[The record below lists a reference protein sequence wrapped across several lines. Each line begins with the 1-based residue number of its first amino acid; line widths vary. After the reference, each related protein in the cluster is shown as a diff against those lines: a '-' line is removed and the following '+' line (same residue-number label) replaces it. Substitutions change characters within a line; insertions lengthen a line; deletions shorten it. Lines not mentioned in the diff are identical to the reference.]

1 MNHHP
6 APSPITRRNHPAQTL
21 LTRWLL
27 VVGVMAMMVP
37 VSWGQTLFDSF
48 TDGNFTASPVWGGST
63 SAWGI
68 QANSDVAAG
77 ATASNTLRLASTG
90 TATVYLSSQVS
101 SWGSSQEW
109 GVWIGRRAQALTAA
123 NRSYF
128 WLFANESNV
137 TSATVDGY
145 RLAIGDDTGNDEIR
159 LEYIVNGAVSA
170 TVITSTGSFTNG
182 LTDIGFLV
190 RVTRSSAGDWALFT
204 STLPTANGAGAIAS
218 AVPNSTNAS
227 VSQGSATNNSL
238 APATNNFLGV
248 AALHSS
254 GASGIAGAE
263 FDQIYFTPTAAGLTP
278 PVLTAAGSATVD
290 APFSVT
296 FPEDATW
303 RGAITGVTVGGTP
316 LTAGFAVTSGTITFT
331 PSASVPANLLQA
343 SGTKTIS
350 VQATGYSSATV
361 SQTIGAGAATQ
372 LAITTQ
378 PTAPAANPGALA
390 AQPVVVIRDQY
401 ANLTS
406 STATVTA
413 AVGAGTWTLGGTTAV
428 AATAGTATFSG
439 LTATAAAAVTGATI
453 SFTSPGL
460 TSVTSGT
467 FNIPA
472 PVTAIATGGD
482 VTQNFD
488 SLGTGTNL
496 ASLLGWSHIGT
507 LGGDNDSW
515 GTSIP
520 TTGAQSAATAG
531 TVNNTLIVDTD
542 PPATT
547 DRSNTQA
554 YNFALTGS
562 TSNRAIGTSPT
573 TGAGNILQFR
583 ILNSTGAS
591 VSTVSVSYDIRRF
604 TAPATANE
612 LPGYRLFYSTD
623 SGSTWTNVTSLNP
636 ALTGATVNVPNTV
649 GVTSVALTA
658 ITLSPALPNG
668 SEIRFRWIDD
678 NATETSPDQIIGL
691 DNVVV
696 NFPLPVVAPTVTT
709 TTPATSITPST
720 ATAGGNITATGGAN
734 ATIRGVEY
742 STTNGFANGTGTPVT
757 ESGSFGTGTFTR
769 SLTGLISNTVYY
781 FKAFATNSAG
791 TAYGTQG
798 TFTTTTPSG
807 TITTGGTVTA
817 RSTTYGTASTAASFT
832 VSGAN
837 LTGNLTVTP
846 PAGFE
851 TSLTEGSGYG
861 ATTTITASGT
871 LASTTVYVRL
881 AAATAPGTFS
891 GNIVVSGG
899 GASSQNVAIPA
910 STVSTKEL
918 TLTGAAVTTKSYD
931 TNTTATITGT
941 LSGIVSPD
949 VVTFTGTGTFASAD
963 VSTGIAVTA
972 AIVLTGADAAKYTIL
987 QPTGLTGEIIKANQ
1001 TITFAALPSKLTTD
1015 AAFALTATAS
1025 SGLPV
1030 SYNSANTAVATISGS
1045 TLEIVGI
1052 AGSSVITASQAGDAN
1067 YNAAPSVQQTQ
1078 TVTTGPT
1085 VLTAGDIAVLALQ
1098 TDDADEFAFVTLV
1111 DLNPTTQVSFT
1122 DNAWTGSAL
1131 NSNEN
1136 TIVWQVPA
1144 GGLTAGS
1151 VVTFTNPTGF
1161 STGTTVSGSYSG
1173 ASASGDQV
1181 IVYQGTPA
1189 SPTFIYAFSNITWI
1203 TTGSP
1208 GNSNSYLPTGL
1219 TNGTSAR
1226 DLTTS
1231 EDNSYYGHPATF
1243 GADKAAFLTAIGNTA
1258 NWQRDDAR
1266 VTQLPTWTF
1275 ITPATNLTVTTRL
1288 AKLGSWKYLDSGV
1301 DPGTSWRNAGFDDS
1315 TWSSGTAPLGEGD
1328 AHITTSI
1335 NTGTSTARHTV
1346 YFRKTFTVPN
1356 AASVAHLRLNVLR
1369 DDGVVVYLNGTEVA
1383 RDNITSGTVA
1393 HNDLAP
1399 NNTEG
1404 AAESAYWTSN
1414 ALPLASL
1421 VNGTNTIA
1429 VQVHNRSLT
1438 SSDLGFDLEI
1448 VEYATPPTA
1457 VAATGQFDFAPHDGA
1472 ATSFAYNGTAISNV
1486 TVSDITYVGVTPGN
1500 NDPNLQGQWPN
1511 TGTLNASGAANSAL
1525 VGTPNTGAYYQFTLT
1540 ADAGY
1545 ILSNPKLRF
1554 NVGREANGP
1563 RQFQWRSS
1571 VDGFVSPIPATLAIN
1586 AASTDG
1592 GVTTNPG
1599 TEIFGNE
1606 FRGADV
1612 NFFGSDAITPTNY
1625 NEVSLTTTN
1634 RSAITFRFYAY
1645 GAEFNNGGARLTRF
1659 LDFLLDVT
1667 QLSTA
1672 VPSAPVITGITANNN
1687 QLRIAFTP
1695 PSGTVTGYEY
1705 SIDGG
1710 ATWTATSPA
1719 IPTSPLVINGL
1730 TNGQVYAVQ
1739 LRASNGN
1746 GTGDASAVTNGTP
1759 QPNTIT
1765 GLAATDTRTLNGGS
1779 YTLGATASSGLT
1791 VSYASSNTGVATV
1804 SGSTVTIE
1812 GAGTTTITASQPGD
1826 GDFAAATPLTQTLTV
1841 LPAGWN
1847 LIENFE
1853 SRTLGNLDTQNNW
1866 SVVVGAVG
1874 GTGTTTVTADPA
1886 DAVNKVATL
1895 SGTHTAA
1902 SRFMASLSPTET
1914 VTLFKRFRLE
1924 NIDTSATNNS
1934 ESHLNMGVSNLAA
1947 PSGAGDFSLHTSVTP
1962 TVTTPFRI
1970 RHTPESAPTNVTVA
1984 SDIWYSSWYVV
1995 NNSTGKFKLY
2005 IQGGSQT
2012 SPVLAA
2018 DGTVTDGLWTYRNAG
2033 AITAARIYL
2042 RTLANHNAPAYVD
2055 DLYFAAGENLAAPVD
2070 VAALA
2075 TGTATGITRTTATIS
2090 GNNVS
2095 SDSNSPISERG
2106 VVYATSANPTTAN
2119 TKVIV
2124 SGTTGSF
2131 DAALTGLTGGTTYH
2145 VRAYATNA
2153 IGTAY
2158 GSGITFTANAAP
2170 VFSGMTVSTQPATSV
2185 PIIES
2190 KILARITDG
2199 DGGPAAITSVA
2210 ATSTEGGTLSRSG
2223 GIITYTPALAFSGPD
2238 SFTVSVDDGF
2248 GAVNVTIQ
2256 VTVAADPLFTSPA
2269 NAPRLTDLG
2278 GGAKRIAFNGIPGR
2292 TYAIQRSTTLDPG
2305 SWTQIA
2311 AVTAASDST
2320 VSYED
2325 PTPPQP
2331 AAFYRV
2337 AYPAQ

>member
-1 MNHHP
+1 VTERGIFYSTTNGFADGAGTKVGTTTG
-6 APSPITRRNHPAQTL
+6 AP
-21 LTRWLL
+21 
-27 VVGVMAMMVP
+27 
-37 VSWGQTLFDSF
+37 F
-48 TDGNFTASPVWGGST
+48 
-63 SAWGI
+63 
-68 QANSDVAAG
+68 
-77 ATASNTLRLASTG
+77 STG
-90 TATVYLSSQVS
+90 TFTQAVTGLTAGTTYYFKAFATNTTGTGYST
-101 SWGSSQEW
+101 
-109 GVWIGRRAQALTAA
+109 QATFSTTGATPPTLTAA
-123 NRSYF
+123 
-128 WLFANESNV
+128 
-137 TSATVDGY
+137 
-145 RLAIGDDTGNDEIR
+145 
-159 LEYIVNGAVSA
+159 
-170 TVITSTGSFTNG
+170 
-182 LTDIGFLV
+182 
-190 RVTRSSAGDWALFT
+190 AG
-204 STLPTANGAGAIAS
+204 
-218 AVPNSTNAS
+218 
-227 VSQGSATNNSL
+227 
-238 APATNNFLGV
+238 
-248 AALHSS
+248 
-254 GASGIAGAE
+254 
-263 FDQIYFTPTAAGLTP
+263 
-278 PVLTAAGSATVD
+278 ATVD

-296 FPEDATW
+296 FTDDANW

-316 LTAGFAVTSGTITFT
+316 LTAGFSASAGSITFT

-350 VQATGYSSATV
+350 VQSAGYSSATV

-378 PTAPAANPGALA
+378 PTAPASNPGALA

-401 ANLTS
+401 ANLTA

-413 AVGAGTWTLGGTTAV
+413 AVGAGTWTLGGTAAV

-488 SLGTGTNL
+488 SLGTGTDL

-507 LGGDNDSW
+507 LTGDNDTWSTAT
-515 GTSIP
+515 GIP
-520 TTGAQSAATAG
+520 TTGPAASAT

-562 TSNRAIGTSPT
+562 ISNRAIGTSPT

-769 SLTGLISNTVYY
+769 SLTGLSSNTVYY

-1045 TLEIVGI
+1045 TLTIVGI

-1131 NSNEN
+1131 GTTEN

-1151 VVTFTNPTGF
+1151 VVTFTNGTGF

-1173 ASASGDQV
+1173 ASTSGDQV

-1189 SPTFIYAFSNITWI
+1189 SPTFIYAVSNTAWL
-1203 TTGSP
+1203 TTGST
-1208 GNSNSYLPTGL
+1208 SATTSYLPTGL

-1226 DLTTS
+1226 DFTTS

-1356 AASVAHLRLNVLR
+1356 AASVAHLRLNILR

-1448 VEYATPPTA
+1448 VTYETPNGAPAVALTAPVNGARYLAGANLTLAANASDTDGTITKVEFFEGATKLGEATSDPYTFNWSAVSAGTYSLTA
-1457 VAATGQFDFAPHDGA
+1457 VATDNRGG
-1472 ATSFAYNGTAISNV
+1472 
-1486 TVSDITYVGVTPGN
+1486 
-1500 NDPNLQGQWPN
+1500 
-1511 TGTLNASGAANSAL
+1511 
-1525 VGTPNTGAYYQFTLT
+1525 
-1540 ADAGY
+1540 
-1545 ILSNPKLRF
+1545 
-1554 NVGREANGP
+1554 
-1563 RQFQWRSS
+1563 
-1571 VDGFVSPIPATLAIN
+1571 
-1586 AASTDG
+1586 ST
-1592 GVTTNPG
+1592 T
-1599 TEIFGNE
+1599 
-1606 FRGADV
+1606 
-1612 NFFGSDAITPTNY
+1612 
-1625 NEVSLTTTN
+1625 
-1634 RSAITFRFYAY
+1634 
-1645 GAEFNNGGARLTRF
+1645 
-1659 LDFLLDVT
+1659 
-1667 QLSTA
+1667 
-1672 VPSAPVITGITANNN
+1672 SAPV
-1687 QLRIAFTP
+1687 
-1695 PSGTVTGYEY
+1695 
-1705 SIDGG
+1705 SISILPT
-1710 ATWTATSPA
+1710 TWTLIEDFTGLNTAPLAGQNGWATADTFIS
-1719 IPTSPLVINGL
+1719 
-1730 TNGQVYAVQ
+1730 
-1739 LRASNGN
+1739 GN
-1746 GTGDASAVTNGTP
+1746 VVADPGDAGNQVGILQDGYNIQNYKNLAIAG
-1759 QPNTIT
+1759 PNQI
-1765 GLAATDTRTLNGGS
+1765 
-1779 YTLGATASSGLT
+1779 
-1791 VSYASSNTGVATV
+1791 
-1804 SGSTVTIE
+1804 STMFLRFRI
-1812 GAGTTTITASQPGD
+1812 GK
-1826 GDFAAATPLTQTLTV
+1826 
-1841 LPAGWN
+1841 
-1847 LIENFE
+1847 IENDP
-1853 SRTLGNLDTQNNW
+1853 LNN
-1866 SVVVGAVG
+1866 
-1874 GTGTTTVTADPA
+1874 TE
-1886 DAVNKVATL
+1886 
-1895 SGTHTAA
+1895 TAA
-1902 SRFMASLSPTET
+1902 Y
-1914 VTLFKRFRLE
+1914 
-1924 NIDTSATNNS
+1924 
-1934 ESHLNMGVSNLAA
+1934 MGVSDAAA
-1947 PSGAGDFSLHTSVTP
+1947 PSAFGNFRAQWGTNPAFSTTAGTSPFHVVSTGTVINKFVNQQPSDSLWYHAWAVLDKSTAKYSLYLQGGEFTSPTLVTQVSTLTSAFDFRNGGNLSDTETLKVFLRSGGAGNHLAPLYFDDIYLAAGQNLTPPVTP
-1962 TVTTPFRI
+1962 VHVPI
-1970 RHTPESAPTNVTVA
+1970 V
-1984 SDIWYSSWYVV
+1984 
-1995 NNSTGKFKLY
+1995 
-2005 IQGGSQT
+2005 
-2012 SPVLAA
+2012 
-2018 DGTVTDGLWTYRNAG
+2018 
-2033 AITAARIYL
+2033 
-2042 RTLANHNAPAYVD
+2042 
-2055 DLYFAAGENLAAPVD
+2055 
-2070 VAALA
+2070 A
-2075 TGTATGITRTTATIS
+2075 TGTSGSITRTTAEISANDVTSDGNSTIT
-2090 GNNVS
+2090 
-2095 SDSNSPISERG
+2095 ERG
-2106 VVYATSANPTTAN
+2106 VVFSTSPNPTTAD
-2119 TKVIV
+2119 TKVVV
-2124 SGTTGSF
+2124 SGTTGTFNAS
-2131 DAALTGLTGGTTYH
+2131 LTGLVSGSPYY
-2145 VRAYATNA
+2145 VRAFATNA

-2158 GSGITFTANAAP
+2158 GSGINFNANGVP
-2170 VFSGMTVSTQPATSV
+2170 VFSGMALNTTTGSPLQVLET
-2185 PIIES
+2185 
-2190 KILARITDG
+2190 KIRARITDPDSDTVTLTG
-2199 DGGPAAITSVA
+2199 VA
-2210 ATSTEGGTLSRSG
+2210 ASSTQGGSLSRSG
-2223 GIITYTPALAFSGPD
+2223 GIITYTPAATFSGSD
-2238 SFTVSVDDGF
+2238 AFTVTINDGF
-2248 GAVNVTIQ
+2248 GAVDITLT
-2256 VTVAADPLFTSPA
+2256 VTVTADPLFTSPA
-2269 NAPRLTDLG
+2269 NAPRLTDLA

>member
-1 MNHHP
+1 MPSRSLSRNSDLKFPTGFP
-6 APSPITRRNHPAQTL
+6 ARSAAQTL

-37 VSWGQTLFDSF
+37 VSWGQSILTFEFSALA
-48 TDGNFTASPVWGGST
+48 GNEASATSNSNATGLSSSSITRGAGLTASTNGSRFNAESWATTSIANAVSGNDHMQFTITPNAGKQFTVSTIVVQWQRSATGNTRIALRSSLDSYAANIDGEKIVTDNTTTQTFTWTVSQAAQTVPVTYRFYSYAEATTGTGGPGDGTGNDITVNGTVSD
-63 SAWGI
+63 SLSV
-68 QANSDVAAG
+68 ANL
-77 ATASNTLRLASTG
+77 TTG
-90 TATVYLSSQVS
+90 TATSITTTTATLGGNITATGGSNVTERGIFYSTTNGFADGAGTKVGTTSGAPFSTGAFTQDVTGLSAGTTYYYKAFATNTTGTGYGTQ
-101 SWGSSQEW
+101 GSFSTT
-109 GVWIGRRAQALTAA
+109 GATPPTLTAA
-123 NRSYF
+123 
-128 WLFANESNV
+128 
-137 TSATVDGY
+137 
-145 RLAIGDDTGNDEIR
+145 
-159 LEYIVNGAVSA
+159 
-170 TVITSTGSFTNG
+170 
-182 LTDIGFLV
+182 
-190 RVTRSSAGDWALFT
+190 AG
-204 STLPTANGAGAIAS
+204 
-218 AVPNSTNAS
+218 
-227 VSQGSATNNSL
+227 
-238 APATNNFLGV
+238 
-248 AALHSS
+248 
-254 GASGIAGAE
+254 
-263 FDQIYFTPTAAGLTP
+263 
-278 PVLTAAGSATVD
+278 ATVD

-296 FPEDATW
+296 FTDDATW

-316 LTAGFAVTSGTITFT
+316 LTAGFTASAGSITFT

-350 VQATGYSSATV
+350 VQSAGYSSATV

-378 PTAPAANPGALA
+378 PTAPAANPGTLA

-401 ANLTS
+401 ANLTA

-413 AVGAGTWTLGGTTAV
+413 AVGAGSWTLGGTAGV

-488 SLGTGTNL
+488 SLGTGTDL
-496 ASLLGWSHIGT
+496 ASLLGWSHIGNLAT
-507 LGGDNDSW
+507 NNDTW
-515 GTSIP
+515 TNVTGIP
-520 TTGAQSAATAG
+520 TTGPAASAT

-554 YNFALTGS
+554 YNFALTGF

-658 ITLSPALPNG
+658 ITLSSALPNG

-709 TTPATSITPST
+709 TTPATGITPST

-769 SLTGLISNTVYY
+769 SLTGLSSNTVYY

-791 TAYGTQG
+791 TSYGAQG

-881 AAATAPGTFS
+881 AAASAPGTYS

-899 GASSQNVAIPA
+899 GASSQNVAIPT
-910 STVSTKEL
+910 STVDVKPL
-918 TLTGAAVTTKSYD
+918 TLTGAAVTSKPYD
-931 TNTTATITGT
+931 GTDAATITGT
-941 LSGIVSPD
+941 LSGINGSD
-949 VVTFTGTGTFASAD
+949 VVGFTGTGTFASVN
-963 VSTGIAVTA
+963 VSTGISVTA
-972 AIVLTGADAAKYTIL
+972 AIVLTGADAAKYSIT
-987 QPTGLTGEIIKANQ
+987 QPTGLTGDITLGTN
-1001 TITFAALPSKLTTD
+1001 TITFAALAAKTTGD
-1015 AAFALTATAS
+1015 APFALTATAS
-1025 SGLPV
+1025 SGLAV
-1030 SYNSANTAVATISGS
+1030 SYTSSNTAVATVSGS
-1045 TLEIVGI
+1045 TVTILTVGTTT
-1052 AGSSVITASQAGDAN
+1052 ITASQAGNSN
-1067 YNAAPSVQQTQ
+1067 YAAATPVDQVL
-1078 TVTTGPT
+1078 TVTVGPT
-1085 VLTAGDIAVLALQ
+1085 TLALGDISVIGFNSNAPDQV
-1098 TDDADEFAFVTLV
+1098 AFVTWV
-1111 DLNPTTQVSFT
+1111 PLNPNTVIKFT
-1122 DNAWTGSAL
+1122 DNGFLSAGSATAASNGRGGENFATWTNSTGNVIPAGTVITLTDTSGTGSTSQGSIAQSL
-1131 NSNEN
+1131 SGLSN
-1136 TIVWQVPA
+1136 
-1144 GGLTAGS
+1144 
-1151 VVTFTNPTGF
+1151 
-1161 STGTTVSGSYSG
+1161 
-1173 ASASGDQV
+1173 SGDQ
-1181 IVYQGTPA
+1181 IFVYQGA
-1189 SPTFIYAFSNITWI
+1189 GAG
-1203 TTGSP
+1203 TTA
-1208 GNSNSYLPTGL
+1208 SNSDFGTNANPSTFTGTIL
-1219 TNGTSAR
+1219 FGLNFASDWLSTGIAGSTTSYRPSELAAANTSIA
-1226 DLTTS
+1226 LTTS
-1231 EDNSYYGHPATF
+1231 STSRGQYT
-1243 GADKAAFLTAIGNTA
+1243 GARTGQTVAQFKAAVTNPA
-1258 NWQRDDAR
+1258 NW
-1266 VTQLPTWTF
+1266 TT
-1275 ITPATNLTVTTRL
+1275 ATGAGTVT
-1288 AKLGSWKYLDSGV
+1288 LD
-1301 DPGTSWRNAGFDDS
+1301 T
-1315 TWSSGTAPLGEGD
+1315 TA
-1328 AHITTSI
+1328 
-1335 NTGTSTARHTV
+1335 
-1346 YFRKTFTVPN
+1346 FTF
-1356 AASVAHLRLNVLR
+1356 A
-1369 DDGVVVYLNGTEVA
+1369 
-1383 RDNITSGTVA
+1383 
-1393 HNDLAP
+1393 
-1399 NNTEG
+1399 
-1404 AAESAYWTSN
+1404 
-1414 ALPLASL
+1414 
-1421 VNGTNTIA
+1421 
-1429 VQVHNRSLT
+1429 
-1438 SSDLGFDLEI
+1438 
-1448 VEYATPPTA
+1448 TA
-1457 VAATGQFDFAPHDGA
+1457 VAATGQFDFAPHDGV

-1486 TVSDITYVGVTPGN
+1486 TVSAITYVGVTPGS
-1500 NDPNLQGQWPN
+1500 NDPNLQAQWPV
-1511 TGTLNASGAANSAL
+1511 TGTLNTTGAANADL

-1554 NVGREANGP
+1554 NVGRELNGP

-1571 VDGFVSPIPATLAIN
+1571 VDGFTNPITATRAIDPVSPL
-1586 AASTDG
+1586 
-1592 GVTTNPG
+1592 PG

-1606 FRGADV
+1606 FRVLDQ

-1645 GAEFNNGGARLTRF
+1645 GAESSNTGARLTRF

-1667 QLSTA
+1667 QVSTA

-1687 QLRIAFTP
+1687 QLRIAFTA

-1705 SIDGG
+1705 SLDGG

-1730 TNGQVYAVQ
+1730 TNGQVYPVQ
-1739 LRASNGN
+1739 LRAINGN
-1746 GTGDASAVTNGTP
+1746 GTGDASPSTNGTP

-1765 GLAATDTRTLNGGS
+1765 GLAATDTRTVNGGS
-1779 YTLGATASSGLT
+1779 YALGATASSGLT

-1804 SGSTVTIE
+1804 SGNTVTIV
-1812 GAGTTTITASQPGD
+1812 GTGTTTITASQAGD
-1826 GDFAAATPLTQTLTV
+1826 ADFAAATDLTQTLTV
-1841 LPAGWN
+1841 LPTGWT

-1853 SRTLGNLDTQNNW
+1853 ARNAGDLNTQNNW

-1886 DAVNKVATL
+1886 DAGNKVATL

-1902 SRFMASLSPTET
+1902 NRFLTSLSATET
-1914 VTLFKRFRLE
+1914 FTVFKRFRLE
-1924 NIDTSATNNS
+1924 NIDTSATS
-1934 ESHLNMGVSNLAA
+1934 SGESHLNMGVSNFAA
-1947 PSGAGDFSLHTSVTP
+1947 PSGAGEFTLHTSVTP

-2005 IQGGSQT
+2005 IQGGAQAT
-2012 SPVLAA
+2012 PVLAA
-2018 DGTVTDGLWTYRNAG
+2018 DGIVTDGNWNFRNAG
-2033 AITAARIYL
+2033 AVTAARIYF
-2042 RTLANHNAPAYVD
+2042 RSLASHNAPAYVD
-2055 DLYFAAGENLAAPVD
+2055 DIYFAAGENLA
-2070 VAALA
+2070 
-2075 TGTATGITRTTATIS
+2075 R
-2090 GNNVS
+2090 
-2095 SDSNSPISERG
+2095 PI
-2106 VVYATSANPTTAN
+2106 
-2119 TKVIV
+2119 
-2124 SGTTGSF
+2124 
-2131 DAALTGLTGGTTYH
+2131 
-2145 VRAYATNA
+2145 
-2153 IGTAY
+2153 
-2158 GSGITFTANAAP
+2158 NAAP
-2170 VFSGMTVSTQPATSV
+2170 VFSGMTVSTQAATALLV
-2185 PIIES
+2185 IES
-2190 KILARITDG
+2190 KILARITDADG
-2199 DGGPAAITSVA
+2199 DTVTITGVSSPSA
-2210 ATSTEGGTLSRSG
+2210 QNGTVSRNG
-2223 GIITYTPALAFSGPD
+2223 GIITYTPATAFSGND
-2238 SFTVSVDDGF
+2238 SFTVSVNDGF

-2256 VTVAADPLFTSPA
+2256 VTVAADPLFTSST
-2269 NAPRLTDLG
+2269 NAPRITDLG

-2311 AVTAASDST
+2311 AVTAASDSS